1 VEVAEWTDGE
11 ALVEVEEGEGELQ
24 HVLWVGGQ
32 KAVVAKE
39 AEAMR

>member
-1 VEVAEWTDGE
+1 M
-11 ALVEVEEGEGELQ
+11 EVEEGEGELK

-32 KAVVAKE
+32 EVVVAKE